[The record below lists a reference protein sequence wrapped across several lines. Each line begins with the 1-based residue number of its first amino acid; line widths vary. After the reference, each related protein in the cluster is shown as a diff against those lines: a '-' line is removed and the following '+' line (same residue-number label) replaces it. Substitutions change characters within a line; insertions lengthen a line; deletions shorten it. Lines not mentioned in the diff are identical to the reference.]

1 MIKLED
7 FSKSKIPIILNW
19 RQDERGDT
27 HVVVTFV
34 DVETYLGTDG
44 EILREEVD
52 YILREYN
59 SLLKSVSRDKL
70 REAAKKKNLKRYWS
84 MCNKLAHFNQKIE
97 SRFRVRNMKE
107 AFEHDMGLSMRA
119 VRDAINFATLFKRQE
134 VPDVSFGYV
143 VALMER
149 STSLKSANLFEEE
162 KKFLKMCSETNEL
175 PSREEYRKRLDRI
188 ANDGGYR

>member
-52 YILREYN
+52 YILKEYN
-59 SLLKSVSRDKL
+59 SLLKSVSIEKL
-70 REAAKKKNLKRYWS
+70 REAAKEKNLKKYWS
-84 MCNKLAHFNQKIE
+84 MCNKLAHFNHKIE
-97 SRFRVRNMKE
+97 SRFRVTNMKE

-143 VALMER
+143 AALMER
-149 STSLKSANLFEEE
+149 STSLKNVNLFEKE
-162 KKFLKMCSETNEL
+162 KKFLNKCSETNEL
-175 PSREEYRKRLDRI
+175 PSRDEYRKRLDRI
-188 ANDGGYR
+188 TNDGECC